1 MSTVVVHQAWFE
13 LLAFW
18 RSARGRCFTLALPVK
33 LSAIVLAAI
42 VGAGSFASLGYA
54 LASLIRSSLLRVAA
68 VFPVRPLAQA
78 LYAPLDPAA
87 TGAAVVGSNLR
98 VVARWR
104 VAGLVI
110 ATLHFS
116 WAPRS

>member
-54 LASLIRSSLLRVAA
+54 LASLIRSSSVTTDPRRPTLRVHDE
-68 VFPVRPLAQA
+68 RPHRKCK
-78 LYAPLDPAA
+78 AP
-87 TGAAVVGSNLR
+87 
-98 VVARWR
+98 ARHDMPSAS
-104 VAGLVI
+104 VSA
-110 ATLHFS
+110 
-116 WAPRS
+116 

>member
-18 RSARGRCFTLALPVK
+18 RSARGRCFTLALAALALPVK

-54 LASLIRSSLLRVAA
+54 LASLIRSSSVTTDPRRPTLRVHDE
-68 VFPVRPLAQA
+68 RPHRKCKASA
-78 LYAPLDPAA
+78 SVSA
-87 TGAAVVGSNLR
+87 
-98 VVARWR
+98 
-104 VAGLVI
+104 
-110 ATLHFS
+110 
-116 WAPRS
+116 